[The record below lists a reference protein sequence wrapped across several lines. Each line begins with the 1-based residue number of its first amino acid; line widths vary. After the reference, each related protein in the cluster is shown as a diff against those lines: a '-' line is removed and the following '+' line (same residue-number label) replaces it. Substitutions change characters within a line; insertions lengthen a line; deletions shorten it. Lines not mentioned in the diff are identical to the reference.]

1 MIPLHDSVPTSRRPI
16 LTIALIVANLA
27 VFVWSQNTATQILLS
42 NRGPVPVD
50 GFTAVTAEYGFVPC
64 ELTMRCPHGDDNV
77 DVGQFRDGAPAVVH
91 VHHVPVLLTLVTS
104 LFMHGGWAHVLG
116 NMLFLWIFGNN
127 IEDRVGRK
135 RFLLFYLLG
144 GIAAAALQLA
154 AGPTSDVPNIGASG
168 AIAAVLGGYPA
179 ALPDRRGDHLHPALL
194 RVPAPG
200 GVLPRG
206 LVRAPD
212 PRGERG
218 AGRKRRRGRGLLRPH
233 RRIRVRALH
242 DPVVGAKDSAAAAGL
257 LSQVQQSGC
266 PTAPTAVDRGSRPV
280 GPYDGASHPERRR
293 AAWAT
298 FEFEKIAR
306 RKMDENLVVLVV
318 KARW

>member
-168 AIAAVLGGYPA
+168 AIAAVLGGYLLLYPTAAVITYIPPFFVFPLPA
-179 ALPDRRGDHLHPALL
+179 VFFLVGWFALQILAASAVQVGNAG
-194 RVPAPG
+194 G
-200 GVLPRG
+200 GVAYFAHIGGFAFG
-206 LVRAPD
+206 LFTIRWWVRREPLK
-212 PRGERG
+212 P
-218 AGRKRRRGRGLLRPH
+218 
-233 RRIRVRALH
+233 
-242 DPVVGAKDSAAAAGL
+242 
-257 LSQVQQSGC
+257 
-266 PTAPTAVDRGSRPV
+266 
-280 GPYDGASHPERRR
+280 
-293 AAWAT
+293 AW
-298 FEFEKIAR
+298 
-306 RKMDENLVVLVV
+306 
-318 KARW
+318 